1 MANEIHQKSMTYV
14 SLDTAMH
21 AGIFFT
27 FKKNFICRKTTEIF
41 SVRRDALP
49 WRNEAILLAED
60 VLSECSD
67 ICEEYSSR
75 DDDDVIDYDDNI
87 NDPDYF
93 LPSDHNNNNG

>member
-1 MANEIHQKSMTYV
+1 M
-14 SLDTAMH
+14 
-21 AGIFFT
+21 
-27 FKKNFICRKTTEIF
+27 
-41 SVRRDALP
+41 
-49 WRNEAILLAED
+49 ED

-93 LPSDHNNNNG
+93 LPSERLDHNNNNGQWMSNLFSDDEEEEEEEEDEFCNQSYGFKVITIIQRDVLILVV

>member
-1 MANEIHQKSMTYV
+1 MSDNNRDFQCAPRRIAMAKRS
-14 SLDTAMH
+14 DPP
-21 AGIFFT
+21 
-27 FKKNFICRKTTEIF
+27 
-41 SVRRDALP
+41 RRG
-49 WRNEAILLAED
+49 NMED